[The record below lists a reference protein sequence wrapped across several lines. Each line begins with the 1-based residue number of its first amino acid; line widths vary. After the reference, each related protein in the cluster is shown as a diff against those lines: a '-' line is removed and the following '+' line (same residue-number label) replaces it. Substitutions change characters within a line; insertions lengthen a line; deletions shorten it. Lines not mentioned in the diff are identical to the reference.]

1 MGTGK
6 TKAKGYQIVLCS
18 NAFVGDIEAADLG
31 DTKVIGVKNLMS
43 DKEIEKKM
51 KEYMDDKGIKYN
63 K

>member
-1 MGTGK
+1 M
-6 TKAKGYQIVLCS
+6 LCS